1 MGAVFGAQ
9 YGSGAVFGSQY
20 DVGGA
25 TISAT
30 PGSAAANGVDAALVS
45 ATTISCG
52 VGDVAAAGVTAS
64 VTGTNSGT
72 SITCAVGN
80 ATASGVSAASVG
92 ARVAGARPTR
102 SHRAWR
108 IQTAIRPV
116 R

>member
-9 YGSGAVFGSQY
+9 YGSEAVFGSQY
-20 DVGGA
+20 DAGGA

-30 PGSAAANGVDAALVS
+30 PGSAAANGLDAALVF

-52 VGDVAAAGVTAS
+52 VGGATSAGVNAS
-64 VTGTNSGT
+64 VTGTSGGT
-72 SITCAVGN
+72 SITCVVGN

-108 IQTAIRPV
+108 IQTATRPA